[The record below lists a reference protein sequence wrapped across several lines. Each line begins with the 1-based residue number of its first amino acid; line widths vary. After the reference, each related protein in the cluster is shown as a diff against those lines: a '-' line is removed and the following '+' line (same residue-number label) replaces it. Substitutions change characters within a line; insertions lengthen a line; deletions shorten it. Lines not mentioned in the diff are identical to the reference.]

1 MFPSQLYCPVLSHLM
16 HKDSRVGGGAE
27 GREGGAEGRECGAE
41 ERCKRRKERVRI
53 LLLTLGEE
61 EGIKYK

>member
-27 GREGGAEGRECGAE
+27 GREGGEEGREGGAEGRECGTE
-41 ERCKRRKERVRI
+41 ER
-53 LLLTLGEE
+53 
-61 EGIKYK
+61 